1 MDSPPRIP
9 ATTSIVVMGVSGS
22 GKSTTALELA
32 RRLQWEFVEGDDLH
46 PPENVEKMRSGT
58 PLDDE
63 DRWPWL
69 RRIAELIGEH
79 EAAGTSFILTCS
91 ALKRSYRDL
100 LCDGHPSV
108 WFAHA
113 NTSEEV
119 LTERLRE
126 RRGHYM
132 PPSLLRSQLDTLE
145 PLGADEP
152 GVVVP
157 GEGSVQETVGDMLV
171 ELCAERHIRL
181 PTG

>member
-1 MDSPPRIP
+1 METTDSIP

-22 GKSTTALELA
+22 GKSTVANELA
-32 RRLQWEFVEGDDLH
+32 RRLQWEFIEGDDLH

-69 RRIAELIGEH
+69 RRMAELIGEH

-113 NTSEEV
+113 DTSEEV
-119 LTERLRE
+119 LTERLAARK
-126 RRGHYM
+126 GHYM
-132 PPSLLRSQLDTLE
+132 PPTLLRSQLDTLQ
-145 PLGADEP
+145 PLGDDEP
-152 GVVVP
+152 GAVVP
-157 GEGSVQETVGDMLV
+157 GEGSVEETVGQMLA
-171 ELCAERHIRL
+171 ELCDERQIPL
-181 PTG
+181 PR

>member
-1 MDSPPRIP
+1 METTSSIP

-22 GKSTTALELA
+22 GKSTVANELA
-32 RRLQWEFVEGDDLH
+32 RRLQWEFIEGDDLH

-69 RRIAELIGEH
+69 RRMAELIGEH

-113 NTSEEV
+113 DTSEEV
-119 LTERLRE
+119 LSERLAQRK
-126 RRGHYM
+126 GHYM
-132 PPSLLRSQLDTLE
+132 PPSLLRSQLDTLQ
-145 PLGADEP
+145 PLSDDEP
-152 GVVVP
+152 GAVVS
-157 GEGSVQETVGDMLV
+157 GEGSVEQTVSDFLG
-171 ELCAERHIRL
+171 ELCDERKIQL
-181 PTG
+181 PS